1 MNPSTNRPPSRRTAM
16 HRVELAMHERP
27 PTYSGLGLVGDD
39 YERSSV
45 FESFGWT
52 VLASWG
58 ARGYDLGSWPL
69 VMFYVRRSLKA
80 GELDVWFLL
89 YDVEGDIT
97 TYRFASR
104 ADLWAAID
112 YLFVWH
118 LIQSRT
124 PCPELEASRLT
135 IEQLDVGT
143 APIPEALRG
152 PYEGRFR

>member
-1 MNPSTNRPPSRRTAM
+1 MNPPTNRPPSSRPAM

-27 PTYSGLGLVGDD
+27 PMYSGLSVSGDG
-39 YERSSV
+39 YQRCSTLG
-45 FESFGWT
+45 SFGWT
-52 VLASWG
+52 ILSTWG
-58 ARGYDLGSWPL
+58 ERGYDLGSWPY

-89 YDVEGDIT
+89 YDVEGDIS
-97 TYRFASR
+97 TYRFASVV
-104 ADLWAAID
+104 DLWAAID

-118 LIQSRT
+118 LLQSGT
-124 PCPELEASRLT
+124 PYPELETSGLT

-152 PYEGRFR
+152 PHEGRFG